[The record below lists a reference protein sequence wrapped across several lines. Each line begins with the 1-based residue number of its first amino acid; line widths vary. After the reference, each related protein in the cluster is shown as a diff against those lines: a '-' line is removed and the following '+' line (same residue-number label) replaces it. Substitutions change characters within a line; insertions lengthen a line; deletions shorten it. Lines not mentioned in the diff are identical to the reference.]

1 MSPARPG
8 RALRSASPRVAPGA
22 APHTPPRA
30 PHACARAPPPP
41 PPPSSSY
48 SAAAAAAAI
57 LRTESRLGE
66 GRRSALGAA
75 AAVSQSPDASASP
88 APAAAPASSAASLAR
103 RWHLADAEHVS
114 SPAAFAR
121 PRALTPPPVFVWP
134 EQRTP
139 PGRDSASCQ
148 PVLIRNIDM
157 SESGEGATAA
167 PAPAPAAAPDEKPA
181 SPAPSPAP
189 EKPAASPTPPP
200 AANCKSPAAAAAAAA
215 AAADRP
221 QSPATPSTPGTPGG
235 TPSFKAQFRAFSKF
249 GDTKSDGKQITLSQ
263 SDKWMKQ
270 AKVIDGKKITTTDTG
285 IYFKKL
291 KVSCENVM
299 RSRVAVQSERS
310 RYYLE
315 DTGYVRP
322 SRWQQKLG
330 VDDYTKFIEDLAK
343 NKKVEVEE
351 IKTKMSSCGAP
362 GLTASAAGA
371 ASKAS
376 AAVDRLTDTSRYTGA
391 HKQRFD
397 EAGRGKGIAGRK
409 DLHDASGY
417 VHGYHNKNTY
427 DKTH

>member
-1 MSPARPG
+1 
-8 RALRSASPRVAPGA
+8 
-22 APHTPPRA
+22 
-30 PHACARAPPPP
+30 
-41 PPPSSSY
+41 
-48 SAAAAAAAI
+48 
-57 LRTESRLGE
+57 
-66 GRRSALGAA
+66 
-75 AAVSQSPDASASP
+75 
-88 APAAAPASSAASLAR
+88 
-103 RWHLADAEHVS
+103 
-114 SPAAFAR
+114 
-121 PRALTPPPVFVWP
+121 
-134 EQRTP
+134 
-139 PGRDSASCQ
+139 
-148 PVLIRNIDM
+148 M
-157 SESGEGATAA
+157 SESGEGAS
-167 PAPAPAAAPDEKPA
+167 PAPAAPDEKPA

-200 AANCKSPAAAAAAAA
+200 AANCKSPAAAAAAAT
-215 AAADRP
+215 ADRP

-285 IYFKKL
+285 IYFKKF
-291 KVSCENVM
+291 K
-299 RSRVAVQSERS
+299 
-310 RYYLE
+310 
-315 DTGYVRP
+315 
-322 SRWQQKLG
+322 QQKLG

-343 NKKVEVEE
+343 NKKVEAEE

-417 VHGYHNKNTY
+417 VHGYQNKNTY